1 MEKDPYKFSY
11 KTSGQDNLSLSVYNT
26 GYQRCEPGYTWGPAT
41 RDHYL
46 LHFVTEGKGV
56 LKGPCG
62 TLEIPAGGLFFIRPG
77 ELCCYVADE
86 ETPWEYYWVGFN
98 GTEAH
103 RMLGL
108 TPFGEQVQLIFPEN
122 PDRIR
127 RCLKRIYDA
136 RGNSP
141 AAEARMLGGLYLFL
155 GALMEES
162 GSGSVRQSV
171 LDLGTGIEP
180 DELYPVS
187 RILSSQMQGCR
198 LSELPERLLRMA
210 GSGTGGVGTVVQAM
224 AEQQPEEASSDI
236 SALVIG
242 GRSNLL
248 NFPEYSDVDKA
259 RSLLSV
265 LETREKMVSLLS
277 SHGEMEIS
285 VRIGPE
291 TGMEEMKDC
300 SIVTASYRLSDG
312 RVNTI
317 GLNGPTRMQYG
328 KVLAVLGQVGRS
340 LTELLEE
347 QTRPDPE
354 GR

>member
-162 GSGSVRQSV
+162 GSGSVRQ
-171 LDLGTGIEP
+171 TTARQ
-180 DELYPVS
+180 Y
-187 RILSSQMQGCR
+187 
-198 LSELPERLLRMA
+198 
-210 GSGTGGVGTVVQAM
+210 
-224 AEQQPEEASSDI
+224 
-236 SALVIG
+236 
-242 GRSNLL
+242 
-248 NFPEYSDVDKA
+248 VDKA
-259 RSLLSV
+259 ARYISHNFSRDITIEDIADFVGISPSHLYRVFSQELGIPP
-265 LETREKMVSLLS
+265 TRFL
-277 SHGEMEIS
+277 
-285 VRIGPE
+285 
-291 TGMEEMKDC
+291 T
-300 SIVTASYRLSDG
+300 SYRINEACALLRGSGMSVSEVAASAGFRDPLYFS
-312 RVNTI
+312 RVFKKI
-317 GLNGPTRMQYG
+317 KGISPTAYERKKAG
-328 KVLAVLGQVGRS
+328 N
-340 LTELLEE
+340 
-347 QTRPDPE
+347 PDE
-354 GR
+354 KG

>member
-155 GALMEES
+155 GALMEEP
-162 GSGSVRQSV
+162 GSGSVRQ
-171 LDLGTGIEP
+171 TTARQ
-180 DELYPVS
+180 Y
-187 RILSSQMQGCR
+187 
-198 LSELPERLLRMA
+198 
-210 GSGTGGVGTVVQAM
+210 
-224 AEQQPEEASSDI
+224 
-236 SALVIG
+236 
-242 GRSNLL
+242 
-248 NFPEYSDVDKA
+248 VDKA
-259 RSLLSV
+259 ARFISHNFSRDITIEDIADFVGISPSHLYRVFSQELGIPP
-265 LETREKMVSLLS
+265 TRFL
-277 SHGEMEIS
+277 
-285 VRIGPE
+285 
-291 TGMEEMKDC
+291 T
-300 SIVTASYRLSDG
+300 SYRINEACALLRGSGMSVSEVAASAGFRDPLYFS
-312 RVNTI
+312 RVFKKI
-317 GLNGPTRMQYG
+317 KGISPTAYERKKAG
-328 KVLAVLGQVGRS
+328 N
-340 LTELLEE
+340 
-347 QTRPDPE
+347 PDKKE
-354 GR
+354 

>member
-155 GALMEES
+155 GALMEEP
-162 GSGSVRQSV
+162 GSGSVRQ
-171 LDLGTGIEP
+171 TTARQ
-180 DELYPVS
+180 Y
-187 RILSSQMQGCR
+187 
-198 LSELPERLLRMA
+198 
-210 GSGTGGVGTVVQAM
+210 
-224 AEQQPEEASSDI
+224 
-236 SALVIG
+236 
-242 GRSNLL
+242 
-248 NFPEYSDVDKA
+248 VDKA
-259 RSLLSV
+259 ARYISHNFSRDITIEDIADFVGISPSHLYRVFSQELGIPP
-265 LETREKMVSLLS
+265 TRFL
-277 SHGEMEIS
+277 
-285 VRIGPE
+285 
-291 TGMEEMKDC
+291 T
-300 SIVTASYRLSDG
+300 SYRINEACALLRGSGMSVSEVAASAGFRDPLYFS
-312 RVNTI
+312 RVFKKI
-317 GLNGPTRMQYG
+317 KGISPTAYERKKAG
-328 KVLAVLGQVGRS
+328 NSGEK
-340 LTELLEE
+340 E
-347 QTRPDPE
+347 
-354 GR
+354 

>member
-155 GALMEES
+155 GALMEEP
-162 GSGSVRQSV
+162 GSGSVRQ
-171 LDLGTGIEP
+171 TTARQ
-180 DELYPVS
+180 Y
-187 RILSSQMQGCR
+187 
-198 LSELPERLLRMA
+198 
-210 GSGTGGVGTVVQAM
+210 
-224 AEQQPEEASSDI
+224 
-236 SALVIG
+236 
-242 GRSNLL
+242 
-248 NFPEYSDVDKA
+248 VDKA
-259 RSLLSV
+259 ARYISHNFSRDITIEDIADFVGISPSHLYRVFSQELGIPP
-265 LETREKMVSLLS
+265 TRFL
-277 SHGEMEIS
+277 
-285 VRIGPE
+285 
-291 TGMEEMKDC
+291 T
-300 SIVTASYRLSDG
+300 SYRINEACALLRGSGMSVSEVAASAGFRDPLYFS
-312 RVNTI
+312 RVFKKI
-317 GLNGPTRMQYG
+317 KGISPTAYERKKAG
-328 KVLAVLGQVGRS
+328 N
-340 LTELLEE
+340 
-347 QTRPDPE
+347 PDKKE
-354 GR
+354 

>member
-1 MEKDPYKFSY
+1 
-11 KTSGQDNLSLSVYNT
+11 
-26 GYQRCEPGYTWGPAT
+26 PAT

-155 GALMEES
+155 GALMEEP
-162 GSGSVRQSV
+162 GSGSVRQ
-171 LDLGTGIEP
+171 TTARQ
-180 DELYPVS
+180 Y
-187 RILSSQMQGCR
+187 
-198 LSELPERLLRMA
+198 
-210 GSGTGGVGTVVQAM
+210 
-224 AEQQPEEASSDI
+224 
-236 SALVIG
+236 
-242 GRSNLL
+242 
-248 NFPEYSDVDKA
+248 VDKA
-259 RSLLSV
+259 ARYISHNFSRDITIEDIADFVGISPSHLYRVFSQELGIPP
-265 LETREKMVSLLS
+265 TRFL
-277 SHGEMEIS
+277 
-285 VRIGPE
+285 
-291 TGMEEMKDC
+291 T
-300 SIVTASYRLSDG
+300 SYRINEACALLRGSGMSVSEVAASAGFRDPLYFS
-312 RVNTI
+312 RVFKKI
-317 GLNGPTRMQYG
+317 KGISPTAYERKKAG
-328 KVLAVLGQVGRS
+328 NSGEK
-340 LTELLEE
+340 E
-347 QTRPDPE
+347 
-354 GR
+354 